1 MREVTK
7 TMIEWGVLF
16 RTHFRE
22 RKVPPGVI
30 DPKGPRLPN
39 QSTSLSPPHPL
50 RVRAQ
55 YDEFELVRDRLRALV
70 DVRRTLMVADRRR
83 RAAMHGEVIAMLEE
97 GRSVM
102 GLALIPRTATGE
114 EANETNTPI
123 IRLYRMHQSM
133 VERRNASQ
141 GACVSF
147 YFVSDL

>member
-1 MREVTK
+1 M
-7 TMIEWGVLF
+7 
-16 RTHFRE
+16 
-22 RKVPPGVI
+22 
-30 DPKGPRLPN
+30 
-39 QSTSLSPPHPL
+39 
-50 RVRAQ
+50 RAQ